1 MKTIESPTNPHAA
14 GKAAH
19 TAGPWKASG
28 FTIYA
33 TPEKRSFGGPER
45 EYLRPVCSMEPGE
58 TDGPE
63 YLDWSGGAEYNERL
77 PGDAEAHANARL
89 IAAAP
94 ELLEA
99 LKAIEGRIT
108 KAANAFYV
116 SGKRSDL
123 QAAFDGWKVD
133 AQQARAAIAR
143 ATGQGGGE

>member
-1 MKTIESPTNPHAA
+1 MKTLESPTNPHAA

-58 TDGPE
+58 TAGPE
-63 YLDWSGGAEYNERL
+63 YLDRSSGAEYNERL
-77 PGDAEAHANARL
+77 PGDAESHANARL

-99 LKAIEGRIT
+99 LQSILFQAGCREAR
-108 KAANAFYV
+108 
-116 SGKRSDL
+116 DL
-123 QAAFDGWKVD
+123 GNLNYDRLHAVEA
-133 AQQARAAIAR
+133 QARAAIAR
-143 ATGQGGGE
+143 ATGQGEGQQ